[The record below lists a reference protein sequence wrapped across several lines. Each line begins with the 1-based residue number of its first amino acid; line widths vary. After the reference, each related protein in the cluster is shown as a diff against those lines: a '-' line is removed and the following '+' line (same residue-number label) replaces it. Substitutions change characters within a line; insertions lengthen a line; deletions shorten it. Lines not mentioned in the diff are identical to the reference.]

1 MITNILFNI
10 FNYYKIFNND
20 KKIYYAILIA
30 ILFYTALY
38 FGLNIF
44 LKSDKKKYSILP
56 IIFIDFISIIL
67 LNKNNKKKI
76 KDYDNVTELENK
88 EVNTFTYSVSDKNG
102 KNNDIYDNKSKFHS
116 LDNRTKKI
124 NDISIDIKNKELKQ
138 HIDIVNSNEN
148 IEEIINKKDKHLE
161 FPNKNNTFENDNK
174 FVSEEDGNLIEE

>member
-10 FNYYKIFNND
+10 FNYYKIFNNE

-56 IIFIDFISIIL
+56 IIFIDFISILI
-67 LNKNNKKKI
+67 LNKNNKKKN
-76 KDYDNVTELENK
+76 KDYDNITELVNK
-88 EVNTFTYSVSDKNG
+88 EVNKFNFSGKTV
-102 KNNDIYDNKSKFHS
+102 KNNDNYDNKSKFHS
-116 LDNRTKKI
+116 SDNRTKKI
-124 NDISIDIKNKELKQ
+124 NDISIDIKNKDKELKQ
-138 HIDIVNSNEN
+138 NTDIVNSNEN
-148 IEEIINKKDKHLE
+148 IEEIINKKEKYLE